1 MNQNEYSS
9 DLPAELKQA
18 VTTLSERQFDQ
29 LIFFLF
35 DEVEN
40 DAAVTFIPEPR
51 EGDLNLKV
59 SHDSPILTIQYAVTL
74 VQQIGADSE
83 PEAIIQS
90 VGDSVDQSEQIDTG
104 VVVTASSLSEKS
116 ENFAADAG
124 INSIDGDRLVTLLID
139 HSLGIKEQNGT
150 VTLDKAFWDLFRGQ
164 TRSGPI
170 DTLEIP
176 QADSLSRLRQTL
188 SAIAN
193 GNHHKEEI
201 AREIERMSGENFES
215 RQADYYSTAGWLLG
229 MLHKERRSRQVAG
242 RGRWGLTRIGQTYL
256 SALDSGNHATATRVL
271 SNQIRGIEI
280 LRRILNEID
289 DGGSM
294 SREELTEIIDRE
306 SELSG
311 TTVGR
316 RASTVSSWLSEL
328 PEITKGTGSQYVA
341 YSDVSRQPVE
351 TSSIHTET
359 EPTTGDKQTVGTSDE
374 DEITDENAILDEMME
389 TFKLSD

>member
-1 MNQNEYSS
+1 MDKAELNGGLQT
-9 DLPAELKQA
+9 ELKQA
-18 VTTLSERQFDQ
+18 ITTLSEQQFDQ
-29 LIFFLF
+29 LVFFLL
-35 DEVEN
+35 DELEN
-40 DAAVTFIPEPR
+40 DAAVTYIPDPQ
-51 EGDLNLKV
+51 EGNLNLKV
-59 SHDSPILTIQYAVTL
+59 SHDLPILTVRYAAAL
-74 VQQIGADSE
+74 VQQIGEDSD
-83 PEAIIQS
+83 PEAVIQS
-90 VGDSVDQSEQIDTG
+90 ARDSVDQSAQIDTG
-104 VVVTASSLSEKS
+104 VVVTASTLSEKTQ
-116 ENFAADAG
+116 NLAADTG
-124 INSIDGDRLVTLLID
+124 VDLIGGDQLVTLLID
-139 HSLGIKEQNGT
+139 HSLGIEEQNGT
-150 VTLDKAFWDLFRGQ
+150 VTLDKAFWNLFRGQ

-176 QADSLSRLRQTL
+176 QADSLSRLQQTL

-229 MLHKERRSRQVAG
+229 LLHKERRSRQVAG
-242 RGRWGLTRIGQTYL
+242 RGRWGLTRIGRTYL
-256 SALDSGNHATATRVL
+256 SALDSGNHATADRVL

-289 DGGSM
+289 SDGSM
-294 SREELTEIIDRE
+294 SREELTDVIDRE

-316 RASTVSSWLSEL
+316 RASTISSWLSEL

-351 TSSIHTET
+351 TSSVHTET

-389 TFKLSD
+389 TFELSD

>member
-1 MNQNEYSS
+1 MNEDELSS
-9 DLPAELKQA
+9 SIQSDLKQA
-18 VTTLSERQFDQ
+18 ITALSERQFDQ

-35 DEVEN
+35 DEIEN
-40 DAAVTFIPEPR
+40 DAAVTYIPNPQK
-51 EGDLNLKV
+51 GDLNLKV
-59 SHDSPILTIQYAVTL
+59 SHELPVLTIQYAVAL
-74 VQQIGADSE
+74 VQQIGEDSD
-83 PEAIIQS
+83 PEAILQS
-90 VGDSVDQSEQIDTG
+90 AGDSVDQSEQIDTG
-104 VVVTASSLSEKS
+104 VVVTASTLSEER
-116 ENFAADAG
+116 ENLAADMAVDLIG
-124 INSIDGDRLVTLLID
+124 GDRLITLLID
-139 HSLGIKEQNGT
+139 YGLGIEQQNGT

-164 TRSGPI
+164 TRSGLI

-201 AREIERMSGENFES
+201 AREIERLSGENFES

-242 RGRWGLTRIGQTYL
+242 RGRWGLTRVGQTYL
-256 SALDSGNHATATRVL
+256 SALESGNHATAGRVL

-289 DGGSM
+289 DDGSM

-306 SELSG
+306 TELSG

-316 RASTVSSWLSEL
+316 RTSTVSSWLSEL
-328 PEITKGTGSQYVA
+328 PEITKGTGSQYIA
-341 YSDVSRQPVE
+341 YSDVSRQPIETSSEHIEGEFSTGDDQTVE
-351 TSSIHTET
+351 TSE
-359 EPTTGDKQTVGTSDE
+359 E
-374 DEITDENAILDEMME
+374 DEFTDGNAILDEMMD
-389 TFKLSD
+389 TFELSD